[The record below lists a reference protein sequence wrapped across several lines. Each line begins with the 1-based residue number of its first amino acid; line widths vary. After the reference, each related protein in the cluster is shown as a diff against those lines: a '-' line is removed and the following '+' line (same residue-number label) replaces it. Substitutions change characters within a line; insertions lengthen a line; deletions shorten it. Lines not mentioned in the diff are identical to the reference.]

1 MDYLARG
8 SGMQFGYLRRREFI
22 ALLGG
27 AATWPIAAR
36 GQQASRLA
44 RVGYTD
50 FVADDDSGGLA
61 RARVF
66 GQGMEKL
73 GWKLGHNLV
82 IDYRWNVFDA
92 ERARRAAAELLRLT
106 PDVILCAGTPATL
119 AFKQATSTVP
129 IVFASVSEPVAQ
141 GIVQSLANPGGNL
154 TGFSFLEP
162 TIGAKWLD
170 LLKQIAPRVKH
181 VALMFNPTS
190 SPYSRLF
197 FQSIE
202 TTAPT
207 LAVEA
212 VMAQVHNLNEVEQVI
227 TRLGLEPDSGLIA
240 SAEGFNLANRKLII
254 ELAARH
260 RVPAIYGVSGAAFDG
275 GLIHYTLD
283 IVEEYGGPIVT
294 YVDKV
299 LRGVKPADLPV
310 QQPTRFS
317 LVVNAKTAS
326 ALGLTVPQNLLISA
340 DEVIE

>member
-1 MDYLARG
+1 MI
-8 SGMQFGYLRRREFI
+8 RRRDFI
-22 ALLGG
+22 TFLGG
-27 AATWPIAAR
+27 AAAAWPIAAR
-36 GQQASRLA
+36 AQQANRSV
-44 RVGYTD
+44 RVGWTN
-50 FVADDDSGGLA
+50 FVAGDDPGGLDRA
-61 RARVF
+61 RAFR
-66 GQGMEKL
+66 QGMEKVGWRL
-73 GWKLGHNLV
+73 GRNLA
-82 IDYRWNVFDA
+82 IDYRWNIFDMD
-92 ERARRAAAELLRLT
+92 RARRAAAELLALA

-162 TIGAKWLD
+162 AIGAKWLD
-170 LLKQIAPRVKH
+170 LLKQIAPSVKQ
-181 VALMFNPTS
+181 VTLMFNPAS

-202 TTAPT
+202 TAAPT
-207 LAVEA
+207 FAVEA
-212 VMAQVHNLNEVEQVI
+212 VMAQVHDLNEVKEVV
-227 TRLGLEPDSGLIA
+227 TMLGLKTGSGLIA
-240 SAEGFNLANRKLII
+240 SAEGFNLANRKMII

-260 RVPAIYGVSGAAFDG
+260 KVPAIYGVSGAAFDG

-294 YVDKV
+294 YVDQV
-299 LRGVKPADLPV
+299 LRGAKPADLPV
-310 QQPTRFS
+310 QQPTKFS

-326 ALGLTVPQNLLISA
+326 ALGLTVPPTLLAIA

>member
-1 MDYLARG
+1 MIGRR
-8 SGMQFGYLRRREFI
+8 QFI
-22 ALLGG
+22 TLLGG
-27 AATWPIAAR
+27 AVATWPRAALTQEAR
-36 GQQASRLA
+36 RLA
-44 RVGYTD
+44 RVGWTD
-50 FVADDDSGGLA
+50 FVADDDEGGLDRA
-61 RARVF
+61 RAF
-66 GQGMEKL
+66 GQGMDKL
-73 GWKLGHNLV
+73 GWMLGRNLV
-82 IDYRWNVFDA
+82 IHYRWNVFDT
-92 ERARRAAAELLRLT
+92 ERARRAAVVLLTLA

-162 TIGAKWLD
+162 TMGAKWLD
-170 LLKQIAPRVKH
+170 LLKQIAPSVKH
-181 VALMFNPTS
+181 VTLMFNPAS

-202 TTAPT
+202 AAAPG

-212 VMAQVHNLNEVEQVI
+212 VMAQVHDLSEVEQVI
-227 TRLGLEPDSGLIA
+227 TKVGLRPGSGLIA

-260 RVPAIYGVSGAAFDG
+260 RGPVIYGVSGAAFDG

-283 IVEEYGGPIVT
+283 IVEEYGGPVVA
-294 YVDKV
+294 YVDKI

-310 QQPTRFS
+310 QQPTKFS
-317 LVVNAKTAS
+317 LVVNVKTAS
-326 ALGLTVPQNLLISA
+326 ALGLTVPPSLLAIA